1 MTEVDN
7 NDSNDK
13 LKETK
18 PVANLKPKKSAKVV
32 AKPKKVPIKKT
43 KSDAKINESPVEV
56 TETVDLDETII
67 LDLSNIN
74 KPKLTTPKKKAIP
87 KSKIID
93 ILKDIP
99 LELGAAIVEVT
110 TPIEELLTNEP
121 VSLIVKPNKAKKKP
135 VVKKNVTP
143 LSKKVPVA
151 IPQEEDKKVVVADTE
166 QEKLVFIPVEEN
178 KVVDTATDS
187 EIHILS
193 TIEDKQVV
201 VAPIKKEKVLTTP
214 AGKKK
219 KVTPPA
225 KKAKPAIAPIEK
237 VTEENPVVEV
247 TPPIDDTKPAPETPV
262 KHQRSEVVQ
271 KALDSIGQKND
282 PAKQKPIDVEIEK
295 EIAPVV
301 VAEVVE
307 KIETE
312 KPTNKKKPTKQAKKK
327 ANQPNKKL
335 DEVAS
340 ELVLDKPLL
349 EEEEIN
355 YNLKT
360 QDELKI
366 ESDKAKIAKVLEQ
379 IVLKKDNISK
389 MANESEAIIDAEV
402 IVASSI
408 DGSIAPAD
416 SSAKKAKS
424 KKRKKKTNAQKILA
438 AQNLQGVVEQ
448 LDEIKTEL
456 QTDSVNKV
464 ISTIK
469 GKNQYPNTRNK
480 PQQPEKITN
489 QDDKNEVPSKDSP
502 KVHPVAVIKEPKKP
516 ITPKSSETTS
526 SKFVPNNMKVNKTS
540 VPENK
545 PVHKAKPVLKKN
557 ILEPKTPVIVKKDE
571 TDLFEK
577 QQITERVT
585 EIIANISFPQLPP
598 EMQITTDQKLDLS
611 IQKTLAQVEKFLKN
625 EIYVDNT
632 ATILVGVSGGVDSV
646 SLLDSL
652 ALLSEKF
659 YFKIIIAHYNHSL
672 RGADSDADEDFVKDL
687 AIKYG
692 FDYFSAKGDV
702 VSYAE
707 KNSISIELAARQLR
721 YNFFERT
728 SRNHYA
734 DFVATAHT
742 ADDSAE
748 TFLFNLF
755 RGSGLTGL
763 SGIPATRNF
772 VKNVVIARPLLT
784 LKKKEIIEYAKARKL
799 KWREDRTNEA
809 VDYTRNRIRRVLIPL
824 LEKEFNPQIIE
835 AINRAAELI
844 YGADQNINQQVQSAA
859 QTVITDIRLERFSM
873 KAQTL
878 QTFDEFMQ
886 GEILQYALNK
896 HLKIPSIPMLTI
908 DSILNLIG
916 RSSGKMIE
924 FQQSYQ
930 AAYDRNLLII
940 GKLDKKVDE
949 SAEVMKDQSVTIDR
963 YKIKLTSVN
972 MNEVKY
978 NPNPKIEFLDAE
990 QLPAKMIFR
999 PWMQGDNFTPLGMN
1013 GTMKISDFLI
1023 NEKIPSVDKPNI
1035 IVLANDDEVIWVCG
1049 YRINENYKISEKT
1062 KKAVKAEY
1070 YTL

>member
-1 MTEVDN
+1 MTEVEN

-13 LKETK
+13 LKDTK
-18 PVANLKPKKSAKVV
+18 PIANSKPKKSAKVV
-32 AKPKKVPIKKT
+32 AKPKKTPIT
-43 KSDAKINESPVEV
+43 KAKPDSKAIEIPEQIA
-56 TETVDLDETII
+56 EIVDLDKTII

-74 KPKLTTPKKKAIP
+74 KPKLTTPKKKTES
-87 KSKIID
+87 KSKIPD

-99 LELGAAIVEVT
+99 IDLNSVVIEERVPAEAIIAPVKEVPIQKPKKGKTAIKKPIPAPQKKVIESAPKIEEPKVEIPTIEEAPKKLVSEEKEVT
-110 TPIEELLTNEP
+110 
-121 VSLIVKPNKAKKKP
+121 VSSKKGKAKT
-135 VVKKNVTP
+135 VVPPKSK
-143 LSKKVPVA
+143 KKVPVRPNA
-151 IPQEEDKKVVVADTE
+151 KPDFAGVEAEITPTVVPE
-166 QEKLVFIPVEEN
+166 IEKPLIEN
-178 KVVDTATDS
+178 KQPEAIEKTE
-187 EIHILS
+187 EI
-193 TIEDKQVV
+193 K
-201 VAPIKKEKVLTTP
+201 TTP
-214 AGKKK
+214 
-219 KVTPPA
+219 
-225 KKAKPAIAPIEK
+225 
-237 VTEENPVVEV
+237 EV
-247 TPPIDDTKPAPETPV
+247 IV

-271 KALDSIGQKND
+271 RALDSIGMKND
-282 PAKQKPIDVEIEK
+282 PSRQQVVEVEVEKESAPIVVPEEVENVEAQKVPNKNKPAKGQKKGKQPVKKSLKNSIEPLTESPIEK
-295 EIAPVV
+295 
-301 VAEVVE
+301 
-307 KIETE
+307 
-312 KPTNKKKPTKQAKKK
+312 
-327 ANQPNKKL
+327 
-335 DEVAS
+335 
-340 ELVLDKPLL
+340 

-355 YNLKT
+355 YNLKSEE
-360 QDELKI
+360 ELRI
-366 ESDKAKIAKVLEQ
+366 EADKAKIAKVLEQ
-379 IVLKKDNISK
+379 IVLKKDNIIK
-389 MANESEAIIDAEV
+389 MAAESEAIALGEV
-402 IVASSI
+402 PQAPISEAPVA
-408 DGSIAPAD
+408 PE

-424 KKRKKKTNAQKILA
+424 KKRKKKTNAQKSLQAQLLA
-438 AQNLQGVVEQ
+438 PEVGEQ
-448 LDEIKTEL
+448 TDEISPEISLETPI
-456 QTDSVNKV
+456 KV
-464 ISTIK
+464 KQPIK
-469 GKNQYPNTRNK
+469 GKGQHPNNRNK
-480 PQQPEKITN
+480 QALPEKIANTEE
-489 QDDKNEVPSKDSP
+489 QTEIPTEDVP
-502 KVHPVAVIKEPKKP
+502 KVKDIPKQKEHKKP
-516 ITPKSSETTS
+516 VPAKTSEANS
-526 SKFVPNNMKVNKTS
+526 SKFIPNNMKVSNSNVSDK
-540 VPENK
+540 K
-545 PVHKAKPVLKKN
+545 PVHKEKPVIKKN
-557 ILEPKTPVIVKKDE
+557 ILQPSAPVIIRKDE

-598 EMQITTDQKLDLS
+598 EMQMTTDQKLDLS
-611 IQKTLAQVEKFLKN
+611 IQKALAQVEKFLKN

-646 SLLDSL
+646 SLLDLL

-702 VSYAE
+702 LTYSE

-916 RSSGKMIE
+916 KTSGKMVE

-978 NPNPKIEFLDAE
+978 NPNPKIEFLDAD
-990 QLPAKMIFR
+990 QMPAKMTFR

-1035 IVLANDDEVIWVCG
+1035 IVLANGDEVIWVCG
-1049 YRINENYKISEKT
+1049 YRINENCKISEKT
-1062 KKAVKAEY
+1062 KKAVKVEY

>member
-7 NDSNDK
+7 NNSNDE
-13 LKETK
+13 LTEIK
-18 PVANLKPKKSAKVV
+18 PVAGPKPKKSAKVV
-32 AKPKKVPIKKT
+32 AKPKKTPIKKSKT
-43 KSDAKINESPVEV
+43 EAKIDELPVEV
-56 TETVDLDETII
+56 AEIVDLDKTII

-74 KPKLTTPKKKAIP
+74 KPKLTTPKKKPIP
-87 KSKIID
+87 KSKITE

-99 LELGAAIVEVT
+99 TDLDVVFVDESSI
-110 TPIEELLTNEP
+110 IEEIITPEP
-121 VSLIVKPNKAKKKP
+121 IAAKPKINKDKKKP
-135 VVKKNVTP
+135 VAKKSAKNS
-143 LSKKVPVA
+143 SKKSPAKVKEEAQNTEDVA
-151 IPQEEDKKVVVADTE
+151 KE
-166 QEKLVFIPVEEN
+166 QEKLVDIPPNEINAPTATDPETLLFANEEN
-178 KVVDTATDS
+178 KPATAT
-187 EIHILS
+187 
-193 TIEDKQVV
+193 T
-201 VAPIKKEKVLTTP
+201 KKEKGITPP

-219 KVTPPA
+219 KALPPA
-225 KKAKPAIAPIEK
+225 KKAKTSVAPIDK
-237 VTEENPVVEV
+237 VTEEKPVIGEIKQADEIKTATEPYVK
-247 TPPIDDTKPAPETPV
+247 PP
-262 KHQRSEVVQ
+262 RSEVVQ

-282 PAKQKPIDVEIEK
+282 PSKQKPVEIELEK
-295 EIAPVV
+295 EIAPV
-301 VAEVVE
+301 EPTEEVE
-307 KIETE
+307 KIEPE
-312 KPTNKKKPTKQAKKK
+312 KLTNKKKPGKQAKKK
-327 ANQPNKKL
+327 ANQPNKKQV
-335 DEVAS
+335 EVIS
-340 ELVLDKPLL
+340 EELSEKPV
-349 EEEEIN
+349 EIEEEIN

-360 QDELKI
+360 VDELKI

-379 IVLKKDNISK
+379 IVLKKDNIIK
-389 MANESEAIIDAEV
+389 KAAETEAIAEAEV
-402 IVASSI
+402 IEPQPSEIPIV
-408 DGSIAPAD
+408 PD
-416 SSAKKAKS
+416 SSSKKAKS
-424 KKRKKKTNAQKILA
+424 KKRKKKTNAQK
-438 AQNLQGVVEQ
+438 NLQAQAIQSAPEA
-448 LDEIKTEL
+448 LED
-456 QTDSVNKV
+456 
-464 ISTIK
+464 
-469 GKNQYPNTRNK
+469 
-480 PQQPEKITN
+480 EKI
-489 QDDKNEVPSKDSP
+489 EVPSQDAP
-502 KVHPVAVIKEPKKP
+502 KAIQGPKAKESKKP
-516 ITPKSSETTS
+516 QTVKAVETAS
-526 SKFVPNNMKVNKTS
+526 SKFVPNNMKTNKS
-540 VPENK
+540 IVAENK
-545 PVHKAKPVLKKN
+545 PVPKPKPAIKKN
-557 ILEPKTPVIVKKDE
+557 LLQPPAPVIVKKDE

-598 EMQITTDQKLDLS
+598 EMQMTTDQKLDLS

-687 AIKYG
+687 AIKFG

-916 RSSGKMIE
+916 KTSGKMIE

-930 AAYDRNLLII
+930 AAFDRNLLII

-949 SAEVMKDQSVTIDR
+949 SAEIMKDQSVTIDR

-1035 IVLANDDEVIWVCG
+1035 IVLANGDEVIWVCG
-1049 YRINENYKISEKT
+1049 YRINENYKIAEKT